1 MITERAMKVVIQG
14 ERGSF
19 SHQAALQALGLDIDV
34 VPKPA
39 FEDLF
44 TLVMEGQADRAL
56 VPIENSLAGSIHE
69 NYDRLRARPL
79 HIVAETQLRIRHC
92 LIGRPGS
99 SLASIRRVAS
109 HPVAL
114 AQCRDFFAK
123 HTNIEP
129 VAAYDTA
136 GSVMDLLRSDGPAT
150 QAAIASKLAAQLYGG
165 KVLQEGLEDD
175 PQNYTRFLILAREP
189 LAGVA
194 ASKTS
199 LVFALHNAPGAL
211 HRALGA
217 FASRG
222 VDLAKLESRPLRGR
236 PWEYSFYLDVLG
248 DPQGEAVGQAL
259 EELRTLSTEFR
270 VLGSYPNGL
279 GNGNTEKT

>member
-1 MITERAMKVVIQG
+1 MTSDRAMKVAIQG
-14 ERGSF
+14 ERGAF

-34 VPKPA
+34 VPRPT
-39 FEDLF
+39 FDDLF
-44 TLVMEGQADRAL
+44 SAVTDGKADRAL

-69 NYDRLRARPL
+69 NYDRLRSRPL

-123 HTNIEP
+123 HPNIEP
-129 VAAYDTA
+129 LPAYDTA
-136 GSVMDLLRSDGPAT
+136 GSVMDLLRADGPAT
-150 QAAIASKLAAQLYGG
+150 QGAIASKLAAELYGG
-165 KVLQEGLEDD
+165 KVLLEGLEDD
-175 PQNYTRFLILAREP
+175 PQNFTRFLILAREP
-189 LAGVA
+189 LAGGR

-199 LVFALHNAPGAL
+199 LVFTLHNAPGAL

-217 FASRG
+217 FASRD

-248 DPQGEAVGQAL
+248 DPARDPVKAALAELQA
-259 EELRTLSTEFR
+259 LSTEYR
-270 VLGSYPNGL
+270 VLGSYPNGIP
-279 GNGNTEKT
+279 GNGEKAR